1 MAPPTSTIP
10 NLFMSDFGLNT
21 DDIKYFHM
29 DSHIQ
34 GRGPNRLKHLDIEG
48 RWILSG
54 KSIPFIS
61 AAFNHLERLNDA
73 QVPIR
78 DIKEE
83 PMDAIGMVGWTKS
96 SSPAEDTLE
105 ERKKVPKKFVL
116 QPPVF
121 VEDEVPPS
129 PREVV
134 PHRSAGY
141 GQAHQK
147 RKLSIPDR
155 SRSVSPMRAETP
167 SQTVFDK
174 YAKYERN
181 RKDSITRYGTK
192 WGDAGYVSHSPSPTG
207 EIHEEYYR
215 DEPQNLPHRTQALS
229 PRPASRS
236 RQYDSEYNPEFLKSD
251 YPSSHN
257 ELKVLTKNIKGDNVP
272 YRTTGYGAYH
282 VKRQYELSP
291 RSMGSDYATSS
302 GSEQSSPVPAR
313 RERTAD
319 EIILTAY
326 HASKT
331 SRDVQPRGDNWTRY

>member
-1 MAPPTSTIP
+1 MAPPTTIP

-83 PMDAIGMVGWTKS
+83 PIDAIGMVGWTKS
-96 SSPAEDTLE
+96 STPVEVDVEVKE
-105 ERKKVPKKFVL
+105 EKKVPKKFVL

-121 VEDEVPPS
+121 VDDEVPPS

-141 GQAHQK
+141 GPAHQK

-155 SRSVSPMRAETP
+155 SRSVSPARTETP

-174 YAKYERN
+174 YAKYERH

-207 EIHEEYYR
+207 

-229 PRPASRS
+229 PRPASRT
-236 RQYDSEYNPEFLKSD
+236 RQYDSDYSPEFLKKDSA
-251 YPSSHN
+251 SSGN
-257 ELKVLTKNIKGDNVP
+257 ELKVLTKSIKGDYVP

-291 RSMGSDYATSS
+291 RSVGSDYATSS
-302 GSEQSSPVPAR
+302 GSEQSSPIPAR
-313 RERTAD
+313 RERSAD

-326 HASKT
+326 HASKKT
-331 SRDVQPRGDNWTRY
+331 TDSSRPQRENWIRQ

>member
-1 MAPPTSTIP
+1 MAPPTTIP

-78 DIKEE
+78 DITEE
-83 PMDAIGMVGWTKS
+83 PIDAIGMVGWTKS
-96 SSPAEDTLE
+96 SAPAEEPPKE
-105 ERKKVPKKFVL
+105 EKKVPKKFVL

-141 GQAHQK
+141 GPAHHK

-155 SRSVSPMRAETP
+155 SRSVSPMPIEAP
-167 SQTVFDK
+167 GQTVYDK
-174 YAKYERN
+174 YAKYERH

-207 EIHEEYYR
+207 

-229 PRPASRS
+229 PRPASRT
-236 RQYDSEYNPEFLKSD
+236 RQYDSEYNPEFLKKDSA
-251 YPSSHN
+251 STAN
-257 ELKVLTKNIKGDNVP
+257 ELKVLTKNIKGDYVP

-313 RERTAD
+313 RERSAD
-319 EIILTAY
+319 EIVLSAY

-331 SRDVQPRGDNWTRY
+331 TDSRPRRDNWIRQQ

>member
-1 MAPPTSTIP
+1 MAPPTTIP

-48 RWILSG
+48 RWVLSG

-73 QVPIR
+73 QVAIR
-78 DIKEE
+78 DIGEE
-83 PMDAIGMVGWTKS
+83 PIDAIGMVGWTKS
-96 SSPAEDTLE
+96 SEPVKVEPTIVEPA
-105 ERKKVPKKFVL
+105 KPKRIVL

-121 VEDEVPPS
+121 IEEEVPPS
-129 PREVV
+129 PREIV

-155 SRSVSPMRAETP
+155 SRSVSPLRAETP
-167 SQTVFDK
+167 PQAVFDK
-174 YAKYERN
+174 YAKYERH

-192 WGDAGYVSHSPSPTG
+192 WGDLGYVSHSPSPTG
-207 EIHEEYYR
+207 
-215 DEPQNLPHRTQALS
+215 DEPQNNLPHRTPSLS
-229 PRPASRS
+229 RPSSRSS
-236 RQYDSEYNPEFLKSD
+236 RQYDNQYDPAYLKD
-251 YPSSHN
+251 SSAKH
-257 ELKVLTKNIKGDNVP
+257 ELKVLTKGDNVP

-302 GSEQSSPVPAR
+302 GSEQSSPIPPQQKS
-313 RERTAD
+313 AD
-319 EIILTAY
+319 EILLTAY
-326 HASKT
+326 HSTTKRANDL
-331 SRDVQPRGDNWTRY
+331 SRNRRDNWIRQ

>member
-1 MAPPTSTIP
+1 MAPPTTIP

-34 GRGPNRLKHLDIEG
+34 GRGPNRLKSLDIEG

-78 DIKEE
+78 GIDEE
-83 PMDAIGMVGWTKS
+83 PINAIGMVGWTNS
-96 SSPAEDTLE
+96 SVPAEEPPKE
-105 ERKKVPKKFVL
+105 EKKVPKKFVL

-141 GQAHQK
+141 GPAHHK

-155 SRSVSPMRAETP
+155 SRSVSPMPAETP
-167 SQTVFDK
+167 GQTVYDK
-174 YAKYERN
+174 YAKYERH

-207 EIHEEYYR
+207 
-215 DEPQNLPHRTQALS
+215 DEPQNPPHRTQALS
-229 PRPASRS
+229 PRPASRT
-236 RQYDSEYNPEFLKSD
+236 RQYDSEYNPEFLKKDSA
-251 YPSSHN
+251 STAN
-257 ELKVLTKNIKGDNVP
+257 ELKVLTKNIKGDYVP

-313 RERTAD
+313 RERSAD
-319 EIILTAY
+319 EIVLSAY

-331 SRDVQPRGDNWTRY
+331 TDSRPRRDNWIRQQ

>member
-1 MAPPTSTIP
+1 MAPTQSTIP

-21 DDIKYFHM
+21 DDIKYFSM

-34 GRGPNRLKHLDIEG
+34 GRGPNRLRHLDIEG

-61 AAFNHLERLNDA
+61 STFNHLQKLNDV

-78 DIKEE
+78 DIQEE
-83 PMDAIGMVGWTKS
+83 PINAIGMVGWTKS
-96 SSPAEDTLE
+96 TVEVPKDE
-105 ERKKVPKKFVL
+105 KKVPKKFVL
-116 QPPVF
+116 QPPVL

-141 GQAHQK
+141 GPAHQK

-155 SRSVSPMRAETP
+155 SRSASPLRPDTP
-167 SQTVFDK
+167 SQTVYDK
-174 YAKYERN
+174 YAKYERH
-181 RKDSITRYGTK
+181 RKDSITRYGTR

-207 EIHEEYYR
+207 
-215 DEPQNLPHRTQALS
+215 DEPQNIPHRTPALS
-229 PRPASRS
+229 PRPASRNS
-236 RQYDSEYNPEFLKSD
+236 RKYDSEYDPSFLKNSGN
-251 YPSSHN
+251 HN
-257 ELKVLTKNIKGDNVP
+257 SELKVMTKPGKGDNVP

-302 GSEQSSPVPAR
+302 GSEQSSPVPP

-319 EIILTAY
+319 EILLAAY
-326 HASKT
+326 HASRKSDMPAYR
-331 SRDVQPRGDNWTRY
+331 SRETYIRH

>member
-1 MAPPTSTIP
+1 MAPPTTIP

-34 GRGPNRLKHLDIEG
+34 GRGPNRLKSLDIEG
-48 RWILSG
+48 RWVLSG

-78 DIKEE
+78 DISEE
-83 PMDAIGMVGWTKS
+83 PIDAIGMVGWTKS
-96 SSPAEDTLE
+96 SAPSE
-105 ERKKVPKKFVL
+105 EPVKEEKKVPKKFVL

-141 GQAHQK
+141 GPAHHK

-155 SRSVSPMRAETP
+155 SRSVSPMPVEAP
-167 SQTVFDK
+167 GQTVYDK
-174 YAKYERN
+174 YAKYERH

-207 EIHEEYYR
+207 

-229 PRPASRS
+229 PRPASRT
-236 RQYDSEYNPEFLKSD
+236 RQYDSEYNPEFLKRDSA
-251 YPSSHN
+251 SSAN
-257 ELKVLTKNIKGDNVP
+257 ELKVLTKNIKGDYVP

-282 VKRQYELSP
+282 VKRQYDLSP

-313 RERTAD
+313 RERSAD
-319 EIILTAY
+319 EIVLSAY

-331 SRDVQPRGDNWTRY
+331 TDSSRPRRDNWIRQQ